1 MKPRLPWRT
10 QQRILITHDESTFNA
25 NDDATHSWKKKGTQ
39 HLKKKGKG
47 RGLMVSEFV
56 SAACGRLS
64 HFDRTTKERVYATEI
79 LKYGAGSDGYWTSQ
93 KMLSQVCMTQ

>member
-1 MKPRLPWRT
+1 MLMMM
-10 QQRILITHDESTFNA
+10 L
-25 NDDATHSWKKKGTQ
+25 HSWKKKGTQ

-47 RGLMVSEFV
+47 KGLMVSEFV

-64 HFDRTTKERVYATEI
+64 YFDPAMKERIYATEI

-93 KMLSQVCMTQ
+93 KMLSQVCTM